1 MSIVSTAAAHD
12 AVTGSLTAMAW
23 AMGRDPALRARL
35 AAQVGAAPGG
45 PVPGTTPEGLV
56 EPMIGRR
63 LEAMFPERP
72 ARSGPPLLVVEGL
85 RSKHAGPVG
94 FTLHAGEILG
104 LVGLRGSGRDTV
116 GRLIAG
122 ALPARGG
129 RVTLDGQAHDLGRAR
144 AAITRGLGFVSSK
157 RVEESLCSGL
167 TLRENLFMLPAL
179 AGVRVVGTRAERGRA
194 EGVLAAFGV
203 RPPAPDRVIATL
215 SGGNQQ
221 KVVLARRLGVGRS
234 VLILEEPT
242 TGVDVGARAEIY
254 ALLARAV
261 AEGLGVLV
269 VSSDF
274 EEVAGLCMR
283 ALVFDKGRSVAEL
296 EGSKIAA
303 ARLPVA
309 TILRRPA
316 CAILALH
323 SDDPQSL
330 ISGRSGRWDRAELP
344 PEPSRAASVIP
355 IPGPLPAGMVAHRS
369 HPGKADVET
378 HFTGRAA

>member
-1 MSIVSTAAAHD
+1 
-12 AVTGSLTAMAW
+12 MAW

-35 AAQVGAAPGG
+35 AAQVGASPSG
-45 PVPGTTPEGLV
+45 PVPGTTPKGLV

-72 ARSGPPLLVVEGL
+72 ACSEPPLLVVKGL
-85 RSKHAGPVG
+85 CSKHAEPVG
-94 FTLHAGEILG
+94 FTLHAGEILD
-104 LVGLRGSGRDTV
+104 LVGLHGSGQDTV

-129 RVTLDGQAHDLGRAR
+129 CVTLDGQAHDLGRAR

-179 AGVRVVGTRAERGRA
+179 AGVRVVGTRAERGR
-194 EGVLAAFGV
+194 
-203 RPPAPDRVIATL
+203 VIATL
-215 SGGNQQ
+215 SGGNQK
-221 KVVLARRLGVGRS
+221 KVVLARWLGVGRA

-283 ALVFDKGRSVAEL
+283 ALVFDRGRPVAEL
-296 EGSKIAA
+296 EGSEIAA
-303 ARLPVA
+303 ARLTRIA
-309 TILRRPA
+309 GGDAGL
-316 CAILALH
+316 
-323 SDDPQSL
+323 
-330 ISGRSGRWDRAELP
+330 GE
-344 PEPSRAASVIP
+344 AA
-355 IPGPLPAGMVAHRS
+355 
-369 HPGKADVET
+369 
-378 HFTGRAA
+378 